1 MFETLLGR
9 RRWLGLLLLVFTTG
23 CAVTWDEM
31 TSKEFKIAQLW
42 STPPSPMQ
50 VLETSTDG
58 SARAKAFTRL
68 DEARND
74 PTLENKQID
83 MLQKAALAD
92 RDALVR
98 MAAIRTLGRYT
109 DPRAPKI
116 LADVYFSDPPKVAAE
131 YKALIRQQALIAL
144 ENTGPGEARQIFL
157 KAAKQPSAELTA
169 SAARDRMEILDE
181 RLAAIRALGKYNA
194 PDSIETLV
202 ELVEKEKDV
211 AIKQCAAES
220 LKQITKKDI
229 PADGK
234 MWRDYVATGK
244 VPPPQNPSMFAFFSR
259 SETPSPVQTIGNWV
273 KPSTPAP
280 GVNTSTPAPPSSG
293 QPTMLPNYVPPP
305 QPATQPSNI
314 SQVQFPTAPPTGYLP
329 PPASNPVPTSYGSP
343 APPNYGSTPAAGSYR
358 NANGELVVPVSG
370 TPAPSR

>member
-9 RRWLGLLLLVFTTG
+9 RRWLGILLLVFTTG

-31 TSKEFKIAQLW
+31 TSKEFKFSQLY
-42 STPPSPMQ
+42 STPPTPMQ
-50 VLETSTDG
+50 VLATSTDG
-58 SARAKAFTRL
+58 DARAKAFTRL

-83 MLQKAALAD
+83 LLQRAAFTD
-92 RDALVR
+92 RDPLVR

-131 YKALIRQQALIAL
+131 YKPLIRQQALVAL
-144 ENTGPGEARQIFL
+144 ETTSPGDARQIFL

-169 SAARDRMEILDE
+169 SASRDRMEILDE

-220 LKQITKKDI
+220 LKNITKKDI

-234 MWRDYVATGK
+234 MWREYVATGK
-244 VPPPQNPSMFAFFSR
+244 APPQ
-259 SETPSPVQTIGNWV
+259 
-273 KPSTPAP
+273 
-280 GVNTSTPAPPSSG
+280 
-293 QPTMLPNYVPPP
+293 
-305 QPATQPSNI
+305 
-314 SQVQFPTAPPTGYLP
+314 
-329 PPASNPVPTSYGSP
+329 
-343 APPNYGSTPAAGSYR
+343 
-358 NANGELVVPVSG
+358 
-370 TPAPSR
+370 